1 MSNTE
6 HESLQDLVLRRLVE
20 LGDVEGALPLRIA
33 ADKSRGKVSY
43 ESIRRIARGKHGR
56 INDRVAEG
64 LAEALDVPLAAVYR
78 AAGVPRPGARWEWP
92 ERFDRLPPAQRKVVE
107 DVAAAMLEMFDKGR
121 AAEQGK
127 PGLTT

>member
-1 MSNTE
+1 MTE
-6 HESLQDLVLRRLVE
+6 AQHESLQDLVLRRLVE
-20 LGDVEGALPLRIA
+20 LGDAEGALPLRAA

-43 ESIRRIARGKHGR
+43 ESIRRIARGRHGR

-64 LAEALDVPLAAVYR
+64 LAEALDVPLAEIYR

-107 DVAAAMLEMFDKGR
+107 DVAAAMMEMFDKGR
-121 AAEQGK
+121 LARD
-127 PGLTT
+127 